1 MPETTND
8 EKEIIKQ
15 KLEYIGLDLENI
27 PEFLREFKPLNFRP
41 LESYN
46 EAYKVYKYIDIE
58 EIQILI
64 TPTDRLTNLKEKYKL
79 SASISEYLDTEQE
92 ENIEK
97 FVKFLE
103 LLKNFKIDDV
113 KEIEDEQKLLKS
125 KIPFE
130 VKYKNNFIWQIY
142 YSDYNDRYFMLVPS
156 KEMNNPELF
165 YILKKQ
171 IECKKNNVKEKIFVP
186 ISHLDYSGR
195 YLKKSEISDVE
206 NYLWYFTKQWPD
218 VFEVYDNKEKLYVQI
233 IGQIDVYE
241 KVLSTYRIVLKDKE
255 AAVNF
260 YKLLKALFILSTGAE
275 EQYKFNL
282 KINKE
287 AGIDFFFEQEKIE
300 YIKLPNF
307 INNQVNKKIKDIE
320 NVKLEIVEKT
330 AKLQK
335 LKKINESKI
344 EEYLE
349 KQKQISTFLECK
361 KTFLGRVRYYFKS
374 KNIKKQI
381 NNNEENIKEDKKQE
395 PEVLYERKEQY
406 TLEDLIGLCTRL
418 NNKNEENKNKQLDIK
433 AIELKIT
440 NLSKKIE
447 NAELYIKEIEKH
459 KKSIFEFW
467 KFTNKDELPSLQE
480 GDIEEE
486 SHKEKIE
493 KYFDYEE
500 DIEDFGKK
508 ADELQRRKLFKN
520 ETDAVFA
527 VKQAMNSIKAL
538 DSDSEDLKQEFDLLK
553 KEYEKNIEYINMKDF
568 NIFGSMVEDKTKI
581 KVINNKKHREIEK
594 DKYKILNINSN
605 SDVNL
610 YKDNLKNYLK
620 LINEA
625 FGKISLCRNISVYKL
640 SKEEL
645 CKLEIFDINPKN
657 ELQNVKNKE
666 VMYKLNLQEGTPIL
680 YYSNIIFYENFNKT
694 LPLGM
699 NLSTQILLDID
710 KLEFELIKES
720 EFNINIQ
727 KNQFDFEIKKVKVKE
742 YNVKGKNKE

>member
-8 EKEIIKQ
+8 EKKIIKQ

-41 LESYN
+41 LESYD

-320 NVKLEIVEKT
+320 NVKLEIVERT

-335 LKKINESKI
+335 LKK
-344 EEYLE
+344 
-349 KQKQISTFLECK
+349 
-361 KTFLGRVRYYFKS
+361 
-374 KNIKKQI
+374 
-381 NNNEENIKEDKKQE
+381 
-395 PEVLYERKEQY
+395 
-406 TLEDLIGLCTRL
+406 
-418 NNKNEENKNKQLDIK
+418 
-433 AIELKIT
+433 
-440 NLSKKIE
+440 
-447 NAELYIKEIEKH
+447 
-459 KKSIFEFW
+459 
-467 KFTNKDELPSLQE
+467 
-480 GDIEEE
+480 
-486 SHKEKIE
+486 
-493 KYFDYEE
+493 
-500 DIEDFGKK
+500 
-508 ADELQRRKLFKN
+508 
-520 ETDAVFA
+520 
-527 VKQAMNSIKAL
+527 
-538 DSDSEDLKQEFDLLK
+538 
-553 KEYEKNIEYINMKDF
+553 
-568 NIFGSMVEDKTKI
+568 
-581 KVINNKKHREIEK
+581 
-594 DKYKILNINSN
+594 
-605 SDVNL
+605 
-610 YKDNLKNYLK
+610 
-620 LINEA
+620 
-625 FGKISLCRNISVYKL
+625 
-640 SKEEL
+640 
-645 CKLEIFDINPKN
+645 
-657 ELQNVKNKE
+657 
-666 VMYKLNLQEGTPIL
+666 
-680 YYSNIIFYENFNKT
+680 
-694 LPLGM
+694 
-699 NLSTQILLDID
+699 
-710 KLEFELIKES
+710 
-720 EFNINIQ
+720 
-727 KNQFDFEIKKVKVKE
+727 
-742 YNVKGKNKE
+742 

>member
-8 EKEIIKQ
+8 EKKIIKQ

-41 LESYN
+41 LESYD

-103 LLKNFKIDDV
+103 LLKKFKIDDV

-320 NVKLEIVEKT
+320 NVKLEIVERT

-374 KNIKKQI
+374 KNIKKEI

-406 TLEDLIGLCTRL
+406 TLEDLIGLCTR
-418 NNKNEENKNKQLDIK
+418 
-433 AIELKIT
+433 
-440 NLSKKIE
+440 
-447 NAELYIKEIEKH
+447 
-459 KKSIFEFW
+459 
-467 KFTNKDELPSLQE
+467 
-480 GDIEEE
+480 
-486 SHKEKIE
+486 
-493 KYFDYEE
+493 
-500 DIEDFGKK
+500 
-508 ADELQRRKLFKN
+508 
-520 ETDAVFA
+520 
-527 VKQAMNSIKAL
+527 
-538 DSDSEDLKQEFDLLK
+538 
-553 KEYEKNIEYINMKDF
+553 
-568 NIFGSMVEDKTKI
+568 
-581 KVINNKKHREIEK
+581 
-594 DKYKILNINSN
+594 
-605 SDVNL
+605 
-610 YKDNLKNYLK
+610 
-620 LINEA
+620 
-625 FGKISLCRNISVYKL
+625 
-640 SKEEL
+640 
-645 CKLEIFDINPKN
+645 
-657 ELQNVKNKE
+657 
-666 VMYKLNLQEGTPIL
+666 
-680 YYSNIIFYENFNKT
+680 
-694 LPLGM
+694 
-699 NLSTQILLDID
+699 
-710 KLEFELIKES
+710 
-720 EFNINIQ
+720 
-727 KNQFDFEIKKVKVKE
+727 
-742 YNVKGKNKE
+742 